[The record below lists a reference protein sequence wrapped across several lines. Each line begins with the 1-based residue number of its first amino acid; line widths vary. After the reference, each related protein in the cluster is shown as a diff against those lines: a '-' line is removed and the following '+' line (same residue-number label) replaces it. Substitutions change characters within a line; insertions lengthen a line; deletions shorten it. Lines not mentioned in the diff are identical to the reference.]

1 MEDLAASLTPY
12 PHSAPLYLL
21 YDATSI
27 ANASRGLAPPPPL
40 LGDDDDGFEFATTT
54 TTTLLNGGGLRGRA
68 VPAEPAAAAAAA
80 ARALGGSLGRD
91 VAHAVGRGAAGRMQE
106 AQGLRPVRGGAGEG
120 AQGRRRAAREVALSA
135 AAAAAW
141 RRSTNGQ
148 QRVARRGE
156 EGEEG
161 RPRYQAPAV
170 QGLDGQ
176 HRCGAQGPVAA

>member
-1 MEDLAASLTPY
+1 
-12 PHSAPLYLL
+12 
-21 YDATSI
+21 
-27 ANASRGLAPPPPL
+27 
-40 LGDDDDGFEFATTT
+40 
-54 TTTLLNGGGLRGRA
+54 
-68 VPAEPAAAAAAA
+68 
-80 ARALGGSLGRD
+80 
-91 VAHAVGRGAAGRMQE
+91 MQE

-120 AQGRRRAAREVALSA
+120 AQGRRRAAREGALSAAA

-148 QRVARRGE
+148 QRVARCGE

-176 HRCGAQGPVAA
+176 RRCGAQGPVAA